1 MPTAN
6 PAKRHRSSQ
15 VYPPL
20 DQETRSALPTD
31 CAAHHLSRQPQ
42 TLRKWAM
49 LGGVGDLKPLRMNG
63 RLLWPTEGIRQAL
76 GVSQC

>member
-1 MPTAN
+1 MPTADRSN
-6 PAKRHRSSQ
+6 PPRLSQ
-15 VYPPL
+15 DYPPL
-20 DQETRSALPTD
+20 DQETRAAVPTD

-76 GVSQC
+76 GVSQ